1 MKRKKS
7 NSPSGFFL
15 TKRRRGMLSRR
26 FISTRRVL
34 LIFFAR
40 GKRWRAYSRRKI
52 ISYCRRPAEFFATI
66 VSFRGV
72 RAHTKRKAGEIII
85 RRKKKTK
92 RKKNETNKSTH
103 TRNSARTAAAAAAT
117 KGFSTSSTPPP
128 RRPVGVH
135 GRPGRRPITQRLAT
149 PTEVRAPG
157 SHLSGGSVTRRE
169 RRAQIDSTGRAD
181 AAASR
186 KLTRS
191 KFDRK

>member
-1 MKRKKS
+1 M
-7 NSPSGFFL
+7 
-15 TKRRRGMLSRR
+15 
-26 FISTRRVL
+26 
-34 LIFFAR
+34 AR
-40 GKRWRAYSRRKI
+40 TYSRRKI

-85 RRKKKTK
+85 RRKKNETG
-92 RKKNETNKSTH
+92 KKNETKRNKSTH

-135 GRPGRRPITQRLAT
+135 GRPGRRPITQRRAT

-157 SHLSGGSVTRRE
+157 SHLSGGSVTRRA